1 MRQWIYQTCNEY
13 GWYQTST
20 SRNQP
25 FGTKYPLVFFTTL
38 CGDAYGEEFT
48 NEFIQQQTE
57 ATNLEFGGL
66 EPQVENV
73 YMTHGQLDP
82 WRAAG
87 IQDEN
92 QVTIIP
98 CKCGK

>member
-1 MRQWIYQTCNEY
+1 MRAWIYQTCNEY
-13 GWYQTST
+13 GWFQTST

-25 FGTKYPLVFFTTL
+25 FGTKYPLVFFITL
-38 CGDAYGEEFT
+38 CSDAYGEQFT
-48 NEFIQQQTE
+48 NEYVRKQTE
-57 ATNLEFGGL
+57 GTNLVFGGL

-87 IQDEN
+87 IEN
-92 QVTIIP
+92 ATQATIIP
-98 CKCGK
+98 CKL

>member
-1 MRQWIYQTCNEY
+1 MRPWIYQTCNEY
-13 GWYQTST
+13 GWFQTST

-38 CGDAYGEEFT
+38 CKDAYGEQFT
-48 NEFIQQQTE
+48 NEYIHKQTE
-57 ATNLEFGGL
+57 GTNLEFGGL

-87 IQDEN
+87 IQDET
-92 QVTIIP
+92 QATVIP
-98 CKCGK
+98 CKL